1 MRPVFEVSV
10 GERIW
15 LNGQGWEVTELTGSS
30 VRLRAGSTVRVVSI
44 ASLAEA
50 LPAEGDD
57 DAADGD
63 ADPGSQWDAP
73 GVLLASLTPRQHR
86 QLLDRLEI
94 LRGISEPEAGDRRTL
109 QERYDEAAATSG
121 VARRTLQR
129 QMARLA
135 ASGPAGLVD
144 VRTTRDTRRS
154 VDPRWD
160 TICLRVLKSYR
171 NRSNPTKQAVIDRTN
186 EEFRQ
191 AVPDGKVPSSSVA
204 YLRLD
209 ELDKGRYTFGA
220 AKQRRSVANRPTG
233 VLGRLRADRPGQY
246 VLLDSYRL
254 DVFAMEPVTLRWVNT
269 ELTVAMD
276 LYDRRITGLRLR
288 PIAAQSP
295 DVASVLFQTVTPQT
309 WGWAAGGPQG
319 PYGGLPENLVIG
331 DPDGVLPDTIVVD
344 HGKIYLSE
352 HTRSVCERLGISIQ
366 PAIPDKPTDKPALE
380 RFFRTLRQ
388 SLLEHLPGYKGPD
401 VTARGK
407 NVEGEAFYYVT
418 ELEQLIREWVGRVY
432 HHTAHAGL
440 VDPLQPRAALS
451 PAEMFERG
459 IAAAGRIRLP
469 ASADLVYDF
478 LEVEWRT
485 IQHYGVEIDGQ
496 RYDGPEINDYRGTR
510 SPYGGAHPG
519 KWPFLVDRDD
529 IRAVFF
535 RDPTTG
541 GWSRLEWEHAA
552 GIDAPFSADATRYVR
567 TLAARENRHVD
578 PQQAVQTLLADW
590 AQGEVTGRRDRNLAL
605 RLATQRAQAADRADG
620 TDVNRAEQDRDRAST
635 PGVVDLLA
643 HRRESQEPELRD
655 DLDDVFARYYATH
668 PEADGLEVFDE

>member
-15 LNGQGWEVTELTGSS
+15 LDGQGWEVVEVTGSS
-30 VRLRAGSTVRVVSI
+30 VRLQAGPTVRVVSI
-44 ASLAEA
+44 AALAEA
-50 LPAEGDD
+50 APASDDPPDGDD
-57 DAADGD
+57 ADAA
-63 ADPGSQWDAP
+63 SRWDVP
-73 GVLLASLTPRQHR
+73 GVLLASLTPRQQR
-86 QLLDRLEI
+86 QLLDRLQI
-94 LRGISEPEAGDRRTL
+94 LRALSAPEPGDHRTL
-109 QERYDEAAATSG
+109 QERYDEAAAAAG
-121 VARRTLQR
+121 VTRRTLQR
-129 QMARLA
+129 QMARLD

-160 TICLRVLKSYR
+160 TICLRVLRSYR
-171 NRSNPTKQAVIDRTN
+171 NRSNPTKQAVIERTN
-186 EEFRQ
+186 DEFRQ
-191 AVPDGKVPSSSVA
+191 AVPDGQVPSTSVA

-276 LYDRRITGLRLR
+276 LYDRRITGIRLR

-309 WGWAAGGPQG
+309 WGWEAGAPQG
-319 PYGGLPENLVIG
+319 PYGGLPENLVVA
-331 DPDGVLPDTIVVD
+331 DPGGVLPDTIVVD

-401 VTARGK
+401 VAARGK

-440 VDPLQPRAALS
+440 VDPRERSVALS

-469 ASADLVYDF
+469 AHHDLVYDF

-496 RYDGPEINDYRGTR
+496 RYDGPGINDHRGMK

-529 IRAVFF
+529 IRTVFF
-535 RDPTTG
+535 RDPTTKQWHQLG
-541 GWSRLEWEHAA
+541 WEHTAN
-552 GIDAPFSADATRYVR
+552 IDAPFSADAAAYVR
-567 TLAARENRHVD
+567 ALGAKTQRHVD
-578 PQQAVQTLLADW
+578 PQQAVQDLLSDW
-590 AQGEVTGRRDRNLAL
+590 AAGEVTSRRDRNLAL
-605 RLATQRAQAADRADG
+605 RLATQRAQ
-620 TDVNRAEQDRDRAST
+620 VAEGAEGVGAVGAKQDRDTAST

-643 HRRESQEPELRD
+643 HRQSREPELRD
-655 DLDDVFARYYATH
+655 DLDDVFARYYAAN
-668 PEADGLEVFDE
+668 PDADGLEVFDE